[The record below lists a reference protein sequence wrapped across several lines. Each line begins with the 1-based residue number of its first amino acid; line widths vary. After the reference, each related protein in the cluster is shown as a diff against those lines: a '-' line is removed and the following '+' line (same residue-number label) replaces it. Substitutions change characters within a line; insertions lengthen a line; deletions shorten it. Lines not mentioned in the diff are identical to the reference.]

1 MRYRQL
7 GRTDLHVSEIGFGT
21 GDNAGLMVLADHEAR
36 RTAVRRALELG
47 INYFDTSPDYGKGRA
62 EVQLGEA
69 LRELDANPVITTK
82 VEIMP
87 EHLDMI
93 ALRVRESVEASLRR
107 LQRTAVDI
115 VQIHNPPAARHDT
128 GVRVWTPLTVDDVIG
143 PGGALEALQELRSA
157 GKVRYFG
164 LACEA
169 AEPEAVR
176 QLLDTGEFSMINVW
190 YNLLNPTAGG
200 TFSPS
205 LPGVHEYGGIID
217 YARQRGVGVAVI
229 RPLAAGALTR
239 QAQGVE
245 GRHALASAVA
255 MGSSMESYLQ
265 EVRKASAFN
274 FLVRHDRSLAQAAY
288 RFLLRHPGVTT
299 VISGPSDIRQL
310 EEVASWSDSPEL
322 TEPEMRHIEEVW
334 RANVPT

>member
-157 GKVRYFG
+157 GKCGTSDWRVRR
-164 LACEA
+164 
-169 AEPEAVR
+169 P
-176 QLLDTGEFSMINVW
+176 
-190 YNLLNPTAGG
+190 
-200 TFSPS
+200 SPR
-205 LPGVHEYGGIID
+205 L
-217 YARQRGVGVAVI
+217 
-229 RPLAAGALTR
+229 
-239 QAQGVE
+239 
-245 GRHALASAVA
+245 
-255 MGSSMESYLQ
+255 
-265 EVRKASAFN
+265 
-274 FLVRHDRSLAQAAY
+274 
-288 RFLLRHPGVTT
+288 
-299 VISGPSDIRQL
+299 
-310 EEVASWSDSPEL
+310 
-322 TEPEMRHIEEVW
+322 
-334 RANVPT
+334 